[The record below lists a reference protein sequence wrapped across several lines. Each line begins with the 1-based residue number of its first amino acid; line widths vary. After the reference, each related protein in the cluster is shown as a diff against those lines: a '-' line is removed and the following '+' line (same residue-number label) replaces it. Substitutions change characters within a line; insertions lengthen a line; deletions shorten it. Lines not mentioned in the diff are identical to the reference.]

1 MKTEDEPTKKSI
13 DTDFGD
19 FSASLGATYNLN
31 EKVLL
36 RANYASV
43 FKTPNIT
50 ELTQNG
56 ILMAVDMKK
65 EI

>member
-31 EKVLL
+31 
-36 RANYASV
+36 
-43 FKTPNIT
+43 
-50 ELTQNG
+50 
-56 ILMAVDMKK
+56 
-65 EI
+65 